1 MPRVLVVN
9 TGSSSIKY
17 QLFEMPEGAR
27 DPQGGAPGDREA
39 KVLASGLVERIGEA
53 GAGLTHRPGDGEP
66 LVIEDRVADHSEG
79 FERIFRA
86 FDSAGEPIGDLTGIG
101 HRVVHG
107 GDRLTAPTLI
117 DDAAI
122 AAIAD
127 QAPLAPLHNPS
138 NLLGI
143 RIAMASFPKT
153 PQVAVFDTAFHQTM
167 PPRAW
172 RYALPRDLA
181 AELRIRRYGF
191 HGTSHAYVSR
201 KAAEHL
207 GRPAAELNLVTLH
220 LGNGASAAAVSG
232 GRCIDTSMGLTPLE
246 GLVMG
251 TRSGDLDPAV
261 VFYLHREAGLSV
273 DDIDDLLNKRSG
285 MLGLAGANDMREVE
299 RRAADGDQAAAE
311 ALDVYCYRIRK
322 YVGAYAAALGRL
334 DALVFTAGIGENSDG
349 VRAGVCQG
357 LEGLGIALNPRRNRA
372 RSTNPRTISP
382 DDAPVAVLVVPTN
395 EELEIAEQTLAV
407 VGGRRGP

>member
-17 QLFEMPEGAR
+17 QLFEMPEGSGEPR
-27 DPQGGAPGDREA
+27 RGAPVDRDQ

-53 GAGLTHRPGDGEP
+53 GARLTHRAGDAEP
-66 LVIEDRVADHSEG
+66 LVVEDRVADHSEG
-79 FERIFRA
+79 FERVFGA
-86 FDSAGEPIGDLTGIG
+86 FETGGEPIGELAGIG

-127 QAPLAPLHNPS
+127 QVPLAPLHNPS

-143 RIAMASFPKT
+143 RIAMASFPQT

-172 RYALPRDLA
+172 RYALPADLA

-207 GRPAAELNLVTLH
+207 GRPAAELNLITLH
-220 LGNGASAAAVSG
+220 LGNGASAAAVAG

-251 TRSGDLDPAV
+251 TRSGDLDPAL

-285 MLGLAGANDMREVE
+285 MLGLAGANDMREIARLVAE
-299 RRAADGDQAAAE
+299 GAQAATE
-311 ALDVYCYRIRK
+311 AMDVYCYRIRK
-322 YVGAYAAALGRL
+322 YVGAYTAALGRL
-334 DALVFTAGIGENSDG
+334 DALVFTAGIGENNDA

-357 LEGLGIALNPRRNRA
+357 LEGLGVSLHTKRNKA
-372 RSTNPRTISP
+372 RSGKERTISA
-382 DDAPVAVLVVPTN
+382 DDSKVAVLVVPTN

-407 VGGRRGP
+407 VRG

>member
-17 QLFEMPEGAR
+17 RLFEMPEG
-27 DPQGGAPGDREA
+27 PGEPGE
-39 KVLASGLVERIGEA
+39 LAAGLVERIGEA
-53 GAGLTHRPGDGEP
+53 ASRQTHQAGEADPQVVE
-66 LVIEDRVADHSEG
+66 ERVADHAGG
-79 FERIFRA
+79 FDRVFRA
-86 FDSAGEPIGDLTGIG
+86 LGVAGGSIGDLAGIG

-107 GDRLTAPTLI
+107 GDRLTAPTLLDDQAIEAI
-117 DDAAI
+117 DE
-122 AAIAD
+122 

-143 RIAMASFPKT
+143 RIAMDRFPRT

-172 RYALPRDLA
+172 RYALPAELA
-181 AELRIRRYGF
+181 DRLRIRRYGF

-207 GRPAAELNLVTLH
+207 DRRAGELHLITLH
-220 LGNGASAAAVSG
+220 LGNGASVAAIAG
-232 GRCIDTSMGLTPLE
+232 GRCVDTSMGLTPLE

-261 VFYLHREAGLSV
+261 VFYLHREAGMAV
-273 DDIDDLLNKRSG
+273 DEIDDLLNKRSG
-285 MLGLAGANDMREVE
+285 MLGLAGANDLREVE
-299 RRAADGDQAAAE
+299 RRATAGERAAAE

-322 YVGAYAAALGRL
+322 YVGAYTAALGRL
-334 DALVFTAGIGENSDG
+334 DALVFTAGVGENSAG

-357 LEGLGIALNPRRNRA
+357 LEGLGIVLDRDRNLA
-372 RSTNPRTISP
+372 RSSGTRTVSAG
-382 DDAPVAVLVVPTN
+382 DSTVAVLVVPTN

-407 VGGRRGP
+407 VRGG

>member
-1 MPRVLVVN
+1 MSRVLVVN

-17 QLFEMPEGAR
+17 QLFEMDGR
-27 DPQGGAPGDREA
+27 V
-39 KVLASGLVERIGEA
+39 VLASGVVERIGEV
-53 GAGLTHRPGDGEP
+53 GSRLTHTAEGAEP
-66 LVIEDRVADHSEG
+66 LVVEDRVADHSDG
-79 FERIFRA
+79 FDRVFQA
-86 FDSAGEPIGDLTGIG
+86 FEATGGPIGELAGIG

-107 GDRLTAPTLI
+107 GDRLTAPTLV
-117 DDAAI
+117 DEDAI
-122 AAIAD
+122 KAIAD

-143 RIAMASFPKT
+143 RIAMASFPDT

-167 PPRAW
+167 PPRAY
-172 RYALPRDLA
+172 RYALPAELA
-181 AELRIRRYGF
+181 DGLRIRRYGF
-191 HGTSHAYVSR
+191 HGTSHAFVSR
-201 KAAEHL
+201 KAAEQL
-207 GRPAAELNLVTLH
+207 DRPAAELNLVTLH
-220 LGNGASAAAVSG
+220 LGNGASVAAVAG

-261 VFYLHREAGLSV
+261 VFYLHREAELSI

-299 RRAADGDQAAAE
+299 RRAAAGDQAAAE

-357 LEGLGIALNPRRNRA
+357 LEGLGVELNPRRNRS
-372 RSTNPRTISP
+372 RSGRPRTISA
-382 DDAPVAVLVVPTN
+382 DNSPVAVLVVPTN
-395 EELEIAEQTLAV
+395 EELEIAEQTMAV
-407 VGGRRGP
+407 VSG

>member
-1 MPRVLVVN
+1 MSRVLVVN

-17 QLFEMPEGAR
+17 QLFEMDGP
-27 DPQGGAPGDREA
+27 
-39 KVLASGLVERIGEA
+39 KVLAAGVVERIGEA
-53 GAGLTHRPGDGEP
+53 GGKLTHRAGAAEP
-66 LVIEDRVADHSEG
+66 LVVEERVADHSEG
-79 FERIFRA
+79 FDRVFQA
-86 FDSAGEPIGDLTGIG
+86 FETAGEPIGELAGIG

-107 GDRLTAPTLI
+107 GDRLTEPTRI

-143 RIAMASFPKT
+143 RITMASFPDT

-172 RYALPRDLA
+172 RYALPAELT

-191 HGTSHAYVSR
+191 HGTSHAYVAR

-220 LGNGASAAAVSG
+220 LGNGASVAAVQG

-285 MLGLAGANDMREVE
+285 MLGLAGANDMREVARLVAE
-299 RRAADGDQAAAE
+299 GDPAATE
-311 ALDVYCYRIRK
+311 AFDVYCYRIRK
-322 YVGAYAAALGRL
+322 YVGAYTAALGRL
-334 DALVFTAGIGENSDG
+334 DALVFTAGIGENNDA

-357 LEGLGIALNPRRNRA
+357 LEGLGVTLDAKRNKG
-372 RSTNPRTISP
+372 RSGRPRTISA
-382 DDAPVAVLVVPTN
+382 DGGAVAVLVVPTN

-407 VGGRRGP
+407 IDA

>member
-1 MPRVLVVN
+1 MSRVLVVN

-17 QLFEMPEGAR
+17 QLFEMDGRQA
-27 DPQGGAPGDREA
+27 
-39 KVLASGLVERIGEA
+39 LASGLVERIGEA
-53 GAGLTHRPGDGEP
+53 GARLTHRSGDAEP
-66 LVIEDRVADHSEG
+66 LVVEDRIADHSEG
-79 FERIFRA
+79 FDRVFAA
-86 FDSAGEPIGDLTGIG
+86 FEAAGGPIGELAGIG

-107 GDRLTAPTLI
+107 GDRLTEPTRI

-143 RIAMASFPKT
+143 RIAMASFPDT

-172 RYALPRDLA
+172 RYAVPADLA
-181 AELRIRRYGF
+181 AQLRIRRYGF

-207 GRPAAELNLVTLH
+207 GRPAGELNLVTLH
-220 LGNGASAAAVSG
+220 LGNGASVAAVAG

-299 RRAADGDQAAAE
+299 RRAAEGDQAAAE

-334 DALVFTAGIGENSDG
+334 DALVFTAGIGENSDD

-357 LEGLGIALNPRRNRA
+357 LEGLGVALNPKRNRS
-372 RSTNPRTISP
+372 RSGRPRTISP
-382 DDAPVAVLVVPTN
+382 DDSKVAVLVVPTN

-407 VGGRRGP
+407 IGG

>member
-1 MPRVLVVN
+1 MSRVLVVN

-17 QLFEMPEGAR
+17 QLFEMDGRQA
-27 DPQGGAPGDREA
+27 
-39 KVLASGLVERIGEA
+39 LASGLVERIGEA
-53 GAGLTHRPGDGEP
+53 GARLTHRAEGAEP
-66 LVIEDRVADHSEG
+66 LVVEDRIADHSEG
-79 FERIFRA
+79 FDRVFAA
-86 FDSAGEPIGDLTGIG
+86 FEAAGGPIGELAGIG

-107 GDRLTAPTLI
+107 GDRLTEPTRI

-143 RIAMASFPKT
+143 RIAMASFPDT

-172 RYALPRDLA
+172 RYALPADLA

-220 LGNGASAAAVSG
+220 LGNGASVAAVAG
-232 GRCIDTSMGLTPLE
+232 GRCIDTSMGMTPLE

-285 MLGLAGANDMREVE
+285 MLGLAGANDLREVG

-311 ALDVYCYRIRK
+311 ALDVYSYRIRK

-334 DALVFTAGIGENSDG
+334 DALVFTAGVGENNDG

-357 LEGLGIALNPRRNRA
+357 LEGLGVTLSPKRNRA
-372 RSTNPRTISP
+372 RSGRPRTISA

-407 VGGRRGP
+407 VGG

>member
-17 QLFEMPEGAR
+17 QLFEMDG
-27 DPQGGAPGDREA
+27 Q
-39 KVLASGLVERIGEA
+39 KVLASGLVERIGEP
-53 GAGLTHRPGDGEP
+53 GGRLTHRPGEGEP
-66 LVIEDRVADHSEG
+66 LVVEDRIPDHSEG

-86 FDSAGEPIGDLTGIG
+86 FEQAGEPIGELAGIG

-117 DDAAI
+117 DDAAV

-127 QAPLAPLHNPS
+127 QVPLAPLHNPS

-143 RIAMASFPKT
+143 RIAMASFPDT

-207 GRPAAELNLVTLH
+207 GRPAAELNLITLH
-220 LGNGASAAAVSG
+220 LGNGASAAAVQG
-232 GRCIDTSMGLTPLE
+232 CRCLDTSMGLNPPE

-251 TRSGDLDPAV
+251 TRSGDLDPAA

-273 DDIDDLLNKRSG
+273 DDVDDLLNKRSG
-285 MLGLAGANDMREVE
+285 MLALAGANDMREVE

-311 ALDVYCYRIRK
+311 ALEVYCYRIRK

-349 VRAGVCQG
+349 VRARVCAG
-357 LEGLGIALNPRRNRA
+357 LEGLGITLDPDRNRA
-372 RSTNPRTISP
+372 HAGQARTIST

-407 VGGRRGP
+407 VGG

>member
-1 MPRVLVVN
+1 
-9 TGSSSIKY
+9 
-17 QLFEMPEGAR
+17 
-27 DPQGGAPGDREA
+27 
-39 KVLASGLVERIGEA
+39 VERIGEA
-53 GAGLTHRPGDGEP
+53 GATLTHRAGDADP
-66 LVIEDRVADHSEG
+66 LVVEERVADHSEG
-79 FERIFRA
+79 FERVFHA
-86 FDSAGEPIGDLTGIG
+86 FETTGGPVTDLAGIG

-107 GDRLTAPTLI
+107 GDRLTEPTLI
-117 DDAAI
+117 DAEAV

-143 RIAMASFPKT
+143 RITMSSFPET

-167 PPRAW
+167 PPRAY
-172 RYALPRDLA
+172 RYALPAELARD
-181 AELRIRRYGF
+181 LRIRRYGF

-207 GRPAAELNLVTLH
+207 GRPAAELNVITLH
-220 LGNGASAAAVSG
+220 LGNGASVAAVQG

-285 MLGLAGANDMREVE
+285 MLGLAGANDMREVARLVAE
-299 RRAADGDQAAAE
+299 GDEAATE

-334 DALVFTAGIGENSDG
+334 DALVFTAGVGENNDA
-349 VRAGVCQG
+349 VRVGVCQD
-357 LEGLGIALNPRRNRA
+357 LEGLGVTLDARRNKG
-372 RSTNPRTISP
+372 RSGKARTIST
-382 DDAPVAVLVVPTN
+382 DASKVAVLVVPTN

-407 VGGRRGP
+407 VGG

>member
-1 MPRVLVVN
+1 MAEVLVVN

-17 QLFEMPEGAR
+17 QLFDMAPEGE
-27 DPQGGAPGDREA
+27 GA
-39 KVLASGLVERIGEA
+39 VLAAGLVERIGEA
-53 GAGLTHRPGDGEP
+53 GSRLTHRAGDGEP
-66 LVIEDRVADHSEG
+66 LVVEERVADHSEG
-79 FERIFRA
+79 FDRVFAA
-86 FDSAGEPIGDLTGIG
+86 FATAGGPIGDLTGIG

-117 DDAAI
+117 DDDAVEAI
-122 AAIAD
+122 AA

-143 RIAMASFPKT
+143 RIARAAYPDT

-167 PPRAW
+167 PPRAY
-172 RYALPRDLA
+172 RYALP
-181 AELRIRRYGF
+181 AELAEGLRVRRYGF

-201 KAAEHL
+201 TAAEHL
-207 GRPAAELNLVTLH
+207 GRRPAELNLVTLH
-220 LGNGASAAAVSG
+220 LGNGASVAAVAG

-299 RRAADGDQAAAE
+299 RRAGAGDRAAAE

-334 DALVFTAGIGENSDG
+334 DALVFTAGIGENSGG
-349 VRAGVCQG
+349 VRAGVCRG
-357 LEGLGIALNPRRNRA
+357 LEGLGVSLNPKRNRT
-372 RSTNPRTISP
+372 RSGRPRTISA
-382 DDAPVAVLVVPTN
+382 DGSAVAVLVVPTN
-395 EELEIAEQTLAV
+395 EELEIARQTLAV
-407 VGGRRGP
+407 VRERS